1 MELAELL
8 FDQAERHRMLRVKF
22 APTER
27 LKRDT
32 VREHK
37 QIFEAVLSRDI
48 KAAQRALEKHY
59 LTTAK
64 QVIAVLARVPR
75 LVHKRA

>member
-1 MELAELL
+1 
-8 FDQAERHRMLRVKF
+8 
-22 APTER
+22 
-27 LKRDT
+27 

-37 QIFEAVLSRDI
+37 QIFEAALSRDV